1 MDITPGGKMRTKL
14 MGILNVTPDSFHDG
28 GRYLDPEAAIE
39 RGLQLVI
46 DGADIIDIGG
56 ESTRPGSHGVDAA
69 TELARV
75 VPVIRGLREKTS
87 IPISIDTRKS
97 AVAKAALDAGADIVN
112 DISGLRDDTAMAGL
126 VAGRSDEVVIMHTLG
141 DPSTMQDNPV
151 YDDVVDD
158 INSFFRERLD
168 YSTSK
173 GIDASNIVL
182 DPGIGFGKTL
192 EHNLEIIR
200 RFDEFAVHGV
210 RTLIGPS
217 NKSFIRRVLN
227 EPEDAR
233 LEGTI
238 AACIMAVVK
247 GADMVRVHDVAPV
260 RRALRLTEA
269 ILDGKTG
276 D

>member
-1 MDITPGGKMRTKL
+1 MRTKL

-75 VPVIRGLREKTS
+75 VPVILGLREKTS

-97 AVAKAALDAGADIVN
+97 AVAEAALDAGVDIVN
-112 DISGLRDDTAMAGL
+112 DISGLRDDPAMAGL
-126 VAGRSDEVVIMHTLG
+126 VAGRRVEVIIMHALG

-151 YDDVVDD
+151 YDDVVAD
-158 INSFFRERLD
+158 INSFFAQRLD

-200 RFDEFAVHGV
+200 RFDEFSVHGA
-210 RTLIGPS
+210 RTIIGPS
-217 NKSFIRRVLN
+217 NKSFIRRVLD
-227 EPEDAR
+227 ETEDIR